1 MKFKWSV
8 ISLTDDAFAVV
19 FDSLP
24 NKIIRIFSPMF
35 SSRSFMVSGFT
46 FSSIVHFKFLFESQ
60 FSHL

>member
-35 SSRSFMVSGFT
+35 SPGCFMALGFT
-46 FSSIVHFKFLFESQ
+46 FSLWPILS
-60 FSHL
+60 